1 VFDNFFTTKVGGM
14 GMGLA
19 ICRRL
24 VEAHGGRI
32 AAHNESDGGTTVR
45 ILLPAAGGSA

>member
-1 VFDNFFTTKVGGM
+1 M

-32 AAHNESDGGTTVR
+32 SAHNESDGGTTVR
-45 ILLPAAGGSA
+45 ILLPAAGGSP